1 MPKPRRRRSQLG
13 LVLSGAVV
21 ILAGFAIAIVEAMH
35 LPKGSI
41 WFVAGAAIA
50 LVAAIR
56 SITRN

>member
-1 MPKPRRRRSQLG
+1 MA
-13 LVLSGAVV
+13 GAVV

-35 LPKGSI
+35 LPKASI
-41 WFVAGAAIA
+41 WIVVAAAIA

>member
-1 MPKPRRRRSQLG
+1 MPRRRRAQLG
-13 LVLSGAVV
+13 LIAAGAVV
-21 ILAGFAIAIVEAMH
+21 ILTGFAIAIVEAMH

-41 WFVAGAAIA
+41 WFVVGAAIA

>member
-1 MPKPRRRRSQLG
+1 MPKPRRRRSQLA

-35 LPKGSI
+35 RPKGSI
-41 WFVAGAAIA
+41 WFVVGAAIA